1 MKLKRVLYFA
11 VDRRVLFVPVVFSV
25 WILLRRGMWDNPNLP
40 WAMVISFLVP
50 FAESVWNRH
59 ALPPGFRVLYKLS
72 LFALFAGC
80 VLYAGCIG
88 WTRLCCGC
96 FPICFSCWPLCTAR
110 RAKRLLCALGC
121 ALLPPAGLTAPC
133 LSSDAFGCFFLLLAA
148 PYFFFAV
155 RNDAVFPDKAAGAAR
170 GGFGGGCERAA
181 GLSEIPAPRRRV
193 HRFRRGVGCGA
204 AAYVFAAACIRRR
217 TALDFMSG
225 RVRLRTVRRRGAAR
239 RRTMI

>member
-80 VLYAGCIG
+80 
-88 WTRLCCGC
+88 
-96 FPICFSCWPLCTAR
+96 
-110 RAKRLLCALGC
+110 
-121 ALLPPAGLTAPC
+121 
-133 LSSDAFGCFFLLLAA
+133 
-148 PYFFFAV
+148 
-155 RNDAVFPDKAAGAAR
+155 
-170 GGFGGGCERAA
+170 ERAA

>member
-1 MKLKRVLYFA
+1 
-11 VDRRVLFVPVVFSV
+11 
-25 WILLRRGMWDNPNLP
+25 
-40 WAMVISFLVP
+40 MVIAFLVP
-50 FAESVWNRH
+50 FAESVWNRY

-133 LSSDAFGCFFLLLAA
+133 LSSDAFGYSSLLLAVPYFFLL
-148 PYFFFAV
+148 FAMTP
-155 RNDAVFPDKAAGAAR
+155 FPPDKAAGAAR
-170 GGFGGGCERAA
+170 GGLGGGCERAA

-193 HRFRRGVGCGA
+193 HRFRLGMRCGA
-204 AAYVFAAACIRRR
+204 AAYVFAAVCIHRR

-225 RVRLRTVRRRGAAR
+225 GVRLRTVRRRGAAR

>member
-1 MKLKRVLYFA
+1 
-11 VDRRVLFVPVVFSV
+11 
-25 WILLRRGMWDNPNLP
+25 
-40 WAMVISFLVP
+40 MVIAFLVP

-72 LFALFAGC
+72 LFALFAVC

-110 RAKRLLCALGC
+110 RAQSGC
-121 ALLPPAGLTAPC
+121 CVRSGVRFCRRRGLAAPY

-155 RNDAVFPDKAAGAAR
+155 RNDAVFPDKASGAAR
-170 GGFGGGCERAA
+170 GGLGGGCKRAA

-193 HRFRRGVGCGA
+193 HRFRLGMRYGA

-217 TALDFMSG
+217 AALDYMSG
-225 RVRLRTVRRRGAAR
+225 GVRLRTVRRRGAAR